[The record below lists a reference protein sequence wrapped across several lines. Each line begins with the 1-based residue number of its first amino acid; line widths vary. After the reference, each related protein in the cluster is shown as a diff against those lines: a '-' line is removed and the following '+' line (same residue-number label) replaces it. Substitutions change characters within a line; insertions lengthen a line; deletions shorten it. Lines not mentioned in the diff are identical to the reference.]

1 MNKKKEKVQQVC
13 SLMLLGIS
21 SLVLFTNCIN
31 KDYKFDQID
40 WTLGFGGD
48 KLVFPANNSTSE
60 IILDDI
66 LKIENS
72 DIVSIQENG
81 DYLLS
86 KSAEN
91 VDPISVSID
100 PITTSS
106 SIVQEDNYTIQLPEI
121 IKPYAGKTIDVS
133 DYDISGY
140 GEIAHF
146 DYEYDAPEAVMD
158 LEYVD
163 VMNNG
168 TGCDFFVYLSLS
180 QSVVRFEHVDIYLP
194 DFLQMTWENSIEG
207 GSFDATSNILR
218 LNNYQLGKDLELR
231 FNITRIYKK
240 HSSNVN
246 YADFKNG
253 HLTLK
258 GTVFADAKIATVT
271 VPDNMKISFSGNI
284 GFEDMNIIR
293 ACGVF
298 DPEIAMD
305 DLGTVEINEIPD
317 FLLDEKVVA
326 DLDNPQIWLMI
337 TSTMPLG
344 GTLKGLIRSD
354 TYPKGLVFDTPG
366 RTIQIKGSPDGK
378 TETKTY
384 VLLCRHNPGVSTSE
398 YQVIEDDNLSKL
410 INKMENGMNI
420 DFIATEIKAYQDVCT
435 VELGHEYYLTPQ
447 YSFNA
452 PLAFGPNAVIVYND
466 IFDGWNGDLEKVSF
480 KKDSYVNFTAT
491 AVNNIPADLE
501 LDVYPVDAEGRKL
514 EELTVELVKKTALG
528 SQGGAVESPLEIKI
542 IDTTGNGLNKLD
554 GISIALKASSNEEIR
569 GVTLNSRKQAL
580 ILKDAKIEL
589 IGKVIYDAN

>member
-1 MNKKKEKVQQVC
+1 MSKMKEKLQPKY
-13 SLMLLGIS
+13 SLMLLSIS

-31 KDYKFDQID
+31 KDYDFDQID
-40 WTLGFGGD
+40 WTLGFGSD
-48 KLVFPANNSTSE
+48 KLLLPANNSTSE
-60 IILDDI
+60 IILDDM
-66 LKIENS
+66 LKIEDS

-86 KSAEN
+86 KDAEDVN
-91 VDPISVSID
+91 PTTVTID
-100 PITTSS
+100 PITTASTK
-106 SIVQEDNYTIQLPEI
+106 VQEDNYTIQLPEVVR
-121 IKPYAGKTIDVS
+121 PYAGQTIDVTG
-133 DYDISGY
+133 YDITGY
-140 GEIAHF
+140 GKIAHF
-146 DYEYDAPEAVMD
+146 DYVYDASDAVMD

-168 TGCDFFVYLSLS
+168 TGCDLIVYLSLP
-180 QSVVRFEHVDIYLP
+180 QPVACFEYVDVYLP
-194 DFLQMTWENSIEG
+194 DFLQMTWEESIEG
-207 GSFDATSNILR
+207 GSFDAKSNILR
-218 LNNYQLGKDLELR
+218 LNNYQLEKDIELR

-240 HSSNVN
+240 HSSNDN

-253 HLTLK
+253 HLILK
-258 GTVFADAKIATVT
+258 GTVFADAKVAKIT
-271 VPDNMKISFSGNI
+271 VPDNMKISFSGGI
-284 GFEDMNIIR
+284 GFEDMNIVR
-293 ACGVF
+293 ARGVF

-317 FLLDEKVVA
+317 FLLHEEVVA
-326 DLDNPQIWLMI
+326 DLDNPQIWLTI

-354 TYPKGLVFDTPG
+354 TYPKGIVFDTPG

-378 TETKTY
+378 TEAKTY

-420 DFIATEIKAYQDVCT
+420 DFIATEVKAYQDICT
-435 VELGHEYYLTPQ
+435 VELAHEYYLTPQ

-466 IFDGWNGDLEKVSF
+466 VFDGWNGDLEKVSF
-480 KKDSYVNFTAT
+480 MKGSYVNFTAT

-501 LDVYPVDAEGRKL
+501 LDVYPVGTEGRKL
-514 EELTVELVKKTALG
+514 DELNVELVKKTASG
-528 SQGGAVESPLEIKI
+528 SKEGAVESPLEIKI

-554 GISIALKASSNEEIR
+554 GISIVLKASSNEKIR
-569 GVTLNSRKQAL
+569 GVTLNSRKQTL
-580 ILKDAKIEL
+580 VLKDAKIEL
-589 IGKVIYDAN
+589 VGKVIYDAN